1 MTMTTMMTA
10 IAITAVSAVAAT
22 AAANVAVAT
31 DIIAVG
37 TTTVI
42 GTMMMIIVVETVVP
56 EEIPTG
62 IRMIAATGFA
72 APHVFAAA
80 KVVRQSGENPD

>member
-1 MTMTTMMTA
+1 MTTMMTV

-42 GTMMMIIVVETVVP
+42 GTMMMTMIIVVETVVP